1 MKEYTHTKMKKVL
14 TTIDSSRFIP
24 AVWQREFIYADTA
37 SVPRNIKLAC
47 ALLVKIILMII
58 TIPDTL
64 FDQEDGEVIAKGL
77 STEPDNFLPQR
88 LNLYNAFETKDYDN
102 GIQQTSGFFNTPNG
116 KFIWQDY
123 LYQDRLLN
131 ATQQY
136 EPSLENLSKAVKLA
150 EYYRYLGY
158 FYYLKKDLD
167 NSKIYWN
174 KVLEIDPSNKVAQE
188 ALQSIQ

>member
-1 MKEYTHTKMKKVL
+1 MTLLDLFLLFGKG
-14 TTIDSSRFIP
+14 
-24 AVWQREFIYADTA
+24 EFIYADTA
-37 SVPRNIKLAC
+37 SVPPEYKAC
-47 ALLVKIILMII
+47 LCSSCEDHIDDNHH
-58 TIPDTL
+58 TGYS

-102 GIQQTSGFFNTPNG
+102 GIEQTSGFFNTPNG

-158 FYYLKKDLD
+158 FYYLKK
-167 NSKIYWN
+167 IWT
-174 KVLEIDPSNKVAQE
+174 
-188 ALQSIQ
+188 IQKYTGIRS

>member
-1 MKEYTHTKMKKVL
+1 MTLLDLFLLFGKG
-14 TTIDSSRFIP
+14 
-24 AVWQREFIYADTA
+24 EFIYADTA
-37 SVPRNIKLAC
+37 SVPPEYKAC
-47 ALLVKIILMII
+47 LCSSC
-58 TIPDTL
+58 
-64 FDQEDGEVIAKGL
+64 E
-77 STEPDNFLPQR
+77 DNFLPQR

-150 EYYRYLGY
+150 KYYRYLGY
-158 FYYLKKDLD
+158 FYYLKK
-167 NSKIYWN
+167 IWT
-174 KVLEIDPSNKVAQE
+174 
-188 ALQSIQ
+188 IQKYTGIRS

>member
-24 AVWQREFIYADTA
+24 AVWQRGVHLCDHHTGY
-37 SVPRNIKLAC
+37 S
-47 ALLVKIILMII
+47 
-58 TIPDTL
+58 

-158 FYYLKKDLD
+158 FYYLKK
-167 NSKIYWN
+167 IWT
-174 KVLEIDPSNKVAQE
+174 
-188 ALQSIQ
+188 IQKYTGIRS

>member
-1 MKEYTHTKMKKVL
+1 MTLLDLFLLFGKG
-14 TTIDSSRFIP
+14 
-24 AVWQREFIYADTA
+24 EFIYADTA
-37 SVPRNIKLAC
+37 SVPPEYKAC
-47 ALLVKIILMII
+47 LCSSCEDHIDDNHH
-58 TIPDTL
+58 TGYS

-136 EPSLENLSKAVKLA
+136 EPSFIARFSLHILTAIQPLVSHKQVPVIRLIIVFTPGSRKNLH
-150 EYYRYLGY
+150 
-158 FYYLKKDLD
+158 
-167 NSKIYWN
+167 
-174 KVLEIDPSNKVAQE
+174 
-188 ALQSIQ
+188 

>member
-1 MKEYTHTKMKKVL
+1 MTLLDLFLLFGKG
-14 TTIDSSRFIP
+14 
-24 AVWQREFIYADTA
+24 EFIYADTA
-37 SVPRNIKLAC
+37 SVPPEYKAC
-47 ALLVKIILMII
+47 LCSSCEDHIDDNHH
-58 TIPDTL
+58 TGYS

-88 LNLYNAFETKDYDN
+88 LNLYNA
-102 GIQQTSGFFNTPNG
+102 FNTPNG

-158 FYYLKKDLD
+158 FYYLKK
-167 NSKIYWN
+167 IWT
-174 KVLEIDPSNKVAQE
+174 
-188 ALQSIQ
+188 IQKYTGIRS

>member
-1 MKEYTHTKMKKVL
+1 MTLLDLFLLFGKG
-14 TTIDSSRFIP
+14 
-24 AVWQREFIYADTA
+24 EFIYADTA
-37 SVPRNIKLAC
+37 SVPPEYKAC
-47 ALLVKIILMII
+47 LCSSCEDHIDDNHH
-58 TIPDTL
+58 TGYS

-158 FYYLKKDLD
+158 FYYLKA
-167 NSKIYWN
+167 YN
-174 KVLEIDPSNKVAQE
+174 KNNYKLHINPAKRNVMVVKNEMRLLKQKRNVLQI
-188 ALQSIQ
+188 

>member
-1 MKEYTHTKMKKVL
+1 MTLLDLFLLFGKG
-14 TTIDSSRFIP
+14 
-24 AVWQREFIYADTA
+24 EFIYADTA
-37 SVPRNIKLAC
+37 SVPPEYKAC
-47 ALLVKIILMII
+47 LCSSC
-58 TIPDTL
+58 
-64 FDQEDGEVIAKGL
+64 EDHIDDDHHT
-77 STEPDNFLPQR
+77 TEPDNFLPQR

-158 FYYLKKDLD
+158 FYYLKK
-167 NSKIYWN
+167 IWT
-174 KVLEIDPSNKVAQE
+174 
-188 ALQSIQ
+188 IQKYTGIRS

>member
-24 AVWQREFIYADTA
+24 AVWQRGVHLCGYR
-37 SVPRNIKLAC
+37 SVPPEYKAC
-47 ALLVKIILMII
+47 LCSSCEDHIDDNHH
-58 TIPDTL
+58 TGYS

-158 FYYLKKDLD
+158 FYYLKK
-167 NSKIYWN
+167 IWT
-174 KVLEIDPSNKVAQE
+174 
-188 ALQSIQ
+188 IQKYTGIRS

>member
-1 MKEYTHTKMKKVL
+1 M
-14 TTIDSSRFIP
+14 RIP
-24 AVWQREFIYADTA
+24 HL
-37 SVPRNIKLAC
+37 SLRNIKLAC

-158 FYYLKKDLD
+158 FYYLKK
-167 NSKIYWN
+167 IWT
-174 KVLEIDPSNKVAQE
+174 
-188 ALQSIQ
+188 IQKYTGIRS

>member
-64 FDQEDGEVIAKGL
+64 LIKRMEKSSQKGF
-77 STEPDNFLPQR
+77 P
-88 LNLYNAFETKDYDN
+88 LNR
-102 GIQQTSGFFNTPNG
+102 IIS
-116 KFIWQDY
+116 
-123 LYQDRLLN
+123 
-131 ATQQY
+131 
-136 EPSLENLSKAVKLA
+136 
-150 EYYRYLGY
+150 YR
-158 FYYLKKDLD
+158 
-167 NSKIYWN
+167 N
-174 KVLEIDPSNKVAQE
+174 V
-188 ALQSIQ
+188 

>member
-1 MKEYTHTKMKKVL
+1 MC
-14 TTIDSSRFIP
+14 IRDR
-24 AVWQREFIYADTA
+24 
-37 SVPRNIKLAC
+37 
-47 ALLVKIILMII
+47 
-58 TIPDTL
+58 
-64 FDQEDGEVIAKGL
+64 DGEVIAKGL

-158 FYYLKKDLD
+158 FYYLKK
-167 NSKIYWN
+167 IWT
-174 KVLEIDPSNKVAQE
+174 
-188 ALQSIQ
+188 IQKYTGIRS

>member
-1 MKEYTHTKMKKVL
+1 MTLLDLFLLFGKG
-14 TTIDSSRFIP
+14 
-24 AVWQREFIYADTA
+24 EFIYADTA
-37 SVPRNIKLAC
+37 SVPPEYKAC
-47 ALLVKIILMII
+47 LCSSCEDHIDDNHH
-58 TIPDTL
+58 TGYS

-150 EYYRYLGY
+150 ELSGL
-158 FYYLKKDLD
+158 FLLPQKDLD

>member
-24 AVWQREFIYADTA
+24 AVWQRGVHFMDTRIC
-37 SVPRNIKLAC
+37 PY
-47 ALLVKIILMII
+47 
-58 TIPDTL
+58 
-64 FDQEDGEVIAKGL
+64 GEVIAKGL

-158 FYYLKKDLD
+158 FYYLKK
-167 NSKIYWN
+167 IWT
-174 KVLEIDPSNKVAQE
+174 
-188 ALQSIQ
+188 IQKYTGIRS

>member
-1 MKEYTHTKMKKVL
+1 M
-14 TTIDSSRFIP
+14 RIP
-24 AVWQREFIYADTA
+24 HL
-37 SVPRNIKLAC
+37 SLRNIKLAC

>member
-1 MKEYTHTKMKKVL
+1 MTLLDLFLLFGKG
-14 TTIDSSRFIP
+14 
-24 AVWQREFIYADTA
+24 EFIYADTA
-37 SVPRNIKLAC
+37 SVPPEYKAC
-47 ALLVKIILMII
+47 LCSSCEDHIDDNHH
-58 TIPDTL
+58 TGYS

-150 EYYRYLGY
+150 EYYRYLG
-158 FYYLKKDLD
+158 
-167 NSKIYWN
+167 
-174 KVLEIDPSNKVAQE
+174 
-188 ALQSIQ
+188 